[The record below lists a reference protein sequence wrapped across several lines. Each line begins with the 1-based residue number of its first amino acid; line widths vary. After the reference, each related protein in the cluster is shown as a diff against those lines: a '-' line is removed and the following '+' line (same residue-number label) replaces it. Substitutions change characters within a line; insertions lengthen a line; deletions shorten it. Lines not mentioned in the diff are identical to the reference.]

1 MIHTTDKG
9 PEIYRQKLYQLGIE
23 VTIIEK
29 YVEAYE
35 QQQPLDDVIKVA
47 EKVMKSKKVLKQ
59 KVKQKVT
66 QSLLQ
71 KGYKFE
77 TIQLV
82 MNEIDFSQDEET
94 LDHLLQRDL
103 ESL

>member
-47 EKVMKSKKVLKQ
+47 EKVMKSKR
-59 KVKQKVT
+59 
-66 QSLLQ
+66 S
-71 KGYKFE
+71 
-77 TIQLV
+77 
-82 MNEIDFSQDEET
+82 
-94 LDHLLQRDL
+94 
-103 ESL
+103 

>member
-1 MIHTTDKG
+1 
-9 PEIYRQKLYQLGIE
+9 
-23 VTIIEK
+23 
-29 YVEAYE
+29 
-35 QQQPLDDVIKVA
+35 
-47 EKVMKSKKVLKQ
+47 MKSKKALKQ

-71 KGYKFE
+71 KGYNLE

-103 ESL
+103 EKVYNKIVKI

>member
-47 EKVMKSKKVLKQ
+47 EKVMKSKKGPEA
-59 KVKQKVT
+59 KVKQK
-66 QSLLQ
+66 
-71 KGYKFE
+71 
-77 TIQLV
+77 
-82 MNEIDFSQDEET
+82 
-94 LDHLLQRDL
+94 
-103 ESL
+103 

>member
-47 EKVMKSKKVLKQ
+47 EKVMKSKRVLKQ
-59 KVKQKVT
+59 
-66 QSLLQ
+66 
-71 KGYKFE
+71 
-77 TIQLV
+77 
-82 MNEIDFSQDEET
+82 
-94 LDHLLQRDL
+94 R
-103 ESL
+103 